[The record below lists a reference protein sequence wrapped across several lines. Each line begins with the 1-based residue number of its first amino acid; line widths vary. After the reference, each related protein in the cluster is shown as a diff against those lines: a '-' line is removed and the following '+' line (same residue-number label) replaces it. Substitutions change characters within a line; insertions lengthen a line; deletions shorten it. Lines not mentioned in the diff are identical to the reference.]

1 MARLI
6 GLIVLAL
13 TVLAAPA
20 SALSADPPLNFC
32 ERKIV
37 APDIPWNSWQE
48 PKPDGRLGFGP
59 SSIRM
64 NVLPRLV
71 VSGGKIGY
79 ELSVLPGAETAH
91 PRWKVQTSLS
101 RVPSRNADA
110 LLKRREQRLRTVS
123 ASRRTTFFFEAPSKP
138 GSYFVAA
145 QFKSLADRPLG
156 YFRLYFRVSPPTFQ
170 ARLALYATY
179 YAQGQTVFGR
189 IDNHGTAPVLYGAP
203 YRIERF
209 DGTSWSLAP
218 ESPNAFILPQYTA
231 LPGESGADCSPF
243 EIPSSM
249 PFGRYRMVKEV
260 GFGGHPEREAVILA
274 AEFNIVP

>member
-1 MARLI
+1 MARLL

-13 TVLAAPA
+13 TALAAPA
-20 SALSADPPLNFC
+20 SALAAEPPPNFC

-37 APDIPWNSWQE
+37 ASGIPWYSGQE
-48 PKPDGRLGFGP
+48 PKSDGRLGFGP

-64 NVLPRLV
+64 SVLPRLV
-71 VSGGKIGY
+71 ASGGKVGFD
-79 ELSVLPGAETAH
+79 LALLPGAETAH
-91 PRWKVQTSLS
+91 PRWRVRTILGRVHSPNLHISLASKERRVQ
-101 RVPSRNADA
+101 
-110 LLKRREQRLRTVS
+110 TVS
-123 ASRRTTFFFEAPSKP
+123 ASHRTTFFFEVPSKP
-138 GSYFVAA
+138 ASYFVTA
-145 QFKSLADRPLG
+145 QFKSLAGRPLG
-156 YFRLYFRVSPPTFQ
+156 FFRLYFRVSPPTFQ
-170 ARLALYATY
+170 ARLSLYAAY

-209 DGTSWSLAP
+209 DGVSWSLAP
-218 ESPNAFILPQYTA
+218 ESPDAFILPQYTA
-231 LPGESGADCSPF
+231 LPGESGAVCSSF

-260 GFGGHPEREAVILA
+260 GFAGRPKREVAIVA